1 MKEIRLQKFMALCG
15 VASRRAS
22 EKLIAEGRVKVNG
35 IIVAEMGV
43 KIDPEKDIILVNN
56 KKIRLEQKKV
66 YLLLN
71 KPLGVITSVSDDLHR
86 TTVVDLVNIPE
97 RIYPVGRLDYN
108 TTGAIILTNDGD
120 VAYKLTH
127 PSRGVWK
134 KYLVDIEGYISDEQI
149 SKLKKGVVLEEG
161 KTAPARLKLI
171 FRTKQKSKVE
181 LSIHEGKN
189 RQIRRMFE
197 TLNRKILKLKRLEV
211 GSIKLGDLREGEWRY
226 LSDKEVSSIAEQ

>member
-1 MKEIRLQKFMALCG
+1 MKEIRLQKFIAMCG

-22 EKLIAEGRVKVNG
+22 EKLIADGRVKVNG

-43 KIDPEKDIILVNN
+43 KVDPEKDIILVNN

-134 KYLVDIEGYISDEQI
+134 KYLVEIEGYISDEQI

-211 GSIKLGDLREGEWRY
+211 GSIKLGNLREGEWRY